1 MTKSLRNGKISFLT
15 IYETIAWR
23 RPWRASVAAGA
34 TRRYHLYAADL
45 GTSRRPISTRRG
57 SLFERCLCCLRKAQP
72 GRIIVMV
79 SDRLKRQSSVSEK
92 QNGQH
97 ELPDVS

>member
-1 MTKSLRNGKISFLT
+1 
-15 IYETIAWR
+15 
-23 RPWRASVAAGA
+23 
-34 TRRYHLYAADL
+34 
-45 GTSRRPISTRRG
+45 
-57 SLFERCLCCLRKAQP
+57 
-72 GRIIVMV
+72 MV